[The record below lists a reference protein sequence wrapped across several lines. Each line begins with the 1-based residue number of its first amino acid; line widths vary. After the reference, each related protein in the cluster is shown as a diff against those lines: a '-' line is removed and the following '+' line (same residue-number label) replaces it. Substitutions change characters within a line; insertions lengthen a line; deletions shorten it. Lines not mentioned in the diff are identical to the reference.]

1 MDIIINRDLFQ
12 DILGKVQGL
21 TGRKSNLAIT
31 SCVFL
36 KTTAEGFFIAVTNLE
51 TGYEGQFPAT
61 VQKEGAIA
69 VNSKKLYEIVRE
81 YPGEE
86 IRLHE
91 IENYWIEI
99 GHEKILFHIVGM
111 NPEDFP
117 ESPHIG
123 NISYYEIPSPTLKK
137 MIDRSVVIGP
147 ASDEKRA
154 HITGVLLEKIADG
167 NGGIRMVSTDGSRL
181 SIVDHLFEN
190 PTEAVI
196 GDGVLVPKRELVEVG
211 KFLDDDGVVEV
222 GLKDNHIV
230 FKKKDETIIVR
241 LLEGEFPDYT
251 AIMNMMGGH
260 EIRLN
265 RQLFLNMLRRMSI
278 VSSENYR
285 SVVFHFT
292 DGQLTINSTNPDIG
306 ESKEEMQIDFAGDA
320 IEVAFNP
327 RFFID
332 ALNVI
337 EEEDI
342 VLRIRDAENP
352 CFVQGAE
359 DKSFLSVV
367 MPMRI

>member
-1 MDIIINRDLFQ
+1 MDIIINRDLFL

-36 KTTAEGFFIAVTNLE
+36 KTTEKGFFIAVTNLE
-51 TGYEGQFPAT
+51 TGYEGMFPAT
-61 VQKEGAIA
+61 IQKEGSIA
-69 VNSKKLYEIVRE
+69 VSSKKLYEIVRE
-81 YPGEE
+81 FPSQD
-86 IRLHE
+86 IRLNE

-99 GHEKILFHIVGM
+99 GHEKILYHIVGM

-123 NISYYEIPSPTLKK
+123 ELKTFGMQSHALKK
-137 MIDRSVVIGP
+137 MIERSVVIGP

-154 HITGVLLEKIADG
+154 HITGVLLEKIEGG

-181 SIVDHLFEN
+181 STVDYVFEN
-190 PTEAVI
+190 PVEVSLNES
-196 GDGVLVPKRELVEVG
+196 VLVPKRELIEVG
-211 KFLDDDGVVEV
+211 KFLDDEGLVEV
-222 GLKDNHIV
+222 GLRENHLV

-241 LLEGEFPDYT
+241 LLEGEYPDYT
-251 AIMNMMGGH
+251 AILDMEGGH
-260 EIRLN
+260 EIKLN

-278 VSSENYR
+278 ISSDNYR
-285 SVVFHFT
+285 SVIFSFNEGLLRI
-292 DGQLTINSTNPDIG
+292 DSTNPDIG
-306 ESKEEMQIDFAGDA
+306 ESKEDMKIDFSGES

-337 EEEDI
+337 EEDNI

-352 CFVQGAE
+352 CFVQGEE

>member
-1 MDIIINRDLFQ
+1 MDIIINRDLFL

-36 KTTAEGFFIAVTNLE
+36 KTTENGFFIAVTNLE
-51 TGYEGQFPAT
+51 TGYEGFFPAK

-81 YPGEE
+81 FPSQD

-123 NISYYEIPSPTLKK
+123 KITYFEMQSPALKK
-137 MIDRSVVIGP
+137 MIERSVVIGP

-154 HITGVLLEKIADG
+154 HITGVLLEKIANG

-181 SIVDHLFEN
+181 STVDYSFEK
-190 PTEAVI
+190 PVEVPL
-196 GDGVLVPKRELVEVG
+196 GDSVLVPKRELIEVG
-211 KFLDDDGVVEV
+211 KFLEDEGIVEV
-222 GLKDNHIV
+222 GLRDNHIV
-230 FKKKDETIIVR
+230 FKKKAETIIVR
-241 LLEGEFPDYT
+241 LLEGEYPDYT
-251 AIMNMMGGH
+251 IILDMQGGH
-260 EIRLN
+260 EIRMD

-285 SVVFHFT
+285 SVIFRFS
-292 DGQLTINSTNPDIG
+292 DGMLTINSTNPDIG
-306 ESKEEMQIDFAGDA
+306 ESKEEMQIDFSGDA

-327 RFFID
+327 RFFMD

-337 EEEDI
+337 DEENVTLRIQDAEHPCFIQGEED
-342 VLRIRDAENP
+342 
-352 CFVQGAE
+352 
-359 DKSFLSVV
+359 KTFLSVV

>member
-1 MDIIINRDLFQ
+1 MDITINRSLFQ

-51 TGYEGQFPAT
+51 TGYEGRFPAS

-81 YPGEE
+81 FPGDD

-123 NISYYEIPSPTLKK
+123 DIPYFEIPSAALKT
-137 MIDRSVVIGP
+137 MIERSVVIGP

-154 HITGVLLEKIADG
+154 HITGVLLEKLDSA

-181 SIVDHLFEN
+181 STADYLFEA
-190 PTEAVI
+190 PTEVPFAQS
-196 GDGVLVPKRELVEVG
+196 VLVPKRELIEVD
-211 KFLDDDGVVEV
+211 KFLEEEDMVQV
-222 GLKDNHIV
+222 GFKDNHIV
-230 FKKKDETIIVR
+230 FRKKAENIVVR
-241 LLEGEFPDYT
+241 LLEGEYPDYT
-251 AIMNMMGGH
+251 VILNMLGGH

-265 RQLFLNMLRRMSI
+265 RHFFMNMLRRMSI

-285 SVVFHFT
+285 SVIFHFA
-292 DGQLTINSTNPDIG
+292 DGKLTINSTNPDIG
-306 ESKEEMQIDFAGDA
+306 ESKEDMKIDFSGEP

-327 RFFID
+327 RFFMD
-332 ALNVI
+332 ALSVI
-337 EEEDI
+337 EEEEI
-342 VLRIRDAENP
+342 VLRIRNAENP
-352 CFVQGAE
+352 CFIQGAE